1 MVHCQEALVRK
12 FMDFGSERG
21 VDSISDLPDHILCH
35 ILSFLPTKFAVASSI
50 LATRWRYLWASIP
63 IVDIDTRQHREIY
76 PIFNINVSR
85 RSDITFQN
93 FVSRILL
100 LNGTRHI
107 QKFRLIYDC
116 RHNPGTIR
124 TWFDVAITHNIQELE
139 LDLFSSM
146 RGEFVK
152 LPRKLFTSN
161 SLVILKLSR
170 MPLGV
175 PSLVCLPR
183 LKILELRR
191 ITYSDDKCI
200 QNLLSGC
207 PLLQDLVVEETARE
221 KPRVVSI
228 SISTLR
234 NLSFSYKFVMDIMIN
249 CPYKF
254 VINAPNLEDFHIKG
268 RISDHFVV
276 KSLANVSSAHL
287 DLRRTGVLPE
297 DYIFCCEGVCNLF
310 KGMANVK
317 FLTLSSDII
326 QLLCVAHEQNLP
338 WFSNLTNLAFGVGF
352 DFCWIRLVIKFIECS
367 SHLEVLTLNNKGLLR
382 DRDEVRKT
390 PPQPVP
396 ECLGNQLKRILI
408 EEFYAGFKPDAVEC
422 LVQHVNIL
430 KKLIMYCQCPI
441 MLRTQIDYTL

>member
-1 MVHCQEALVRK
+1 
-12 FMDFGSERG
+12 MDFGSERG
-21 VDSISDLPDHILCH
+21 VDRISDLPDHILCH

-76 PIFNINVSR
+76 PIFNINMSR

-100 LNGTRHI
+100 LNGTSHI

-116 RHNPGTIR
+116 RHNPGTIQ

-139 LDLFSSM
+139 LDLFSSV
-146 RGEFVK
+146 RGELVK

-161 SLVILKLSR
+161 SLVVLKLSR

-207 PLLQDLVVEETARE
+207 PVLQDLVVEETARE
-221 KPRVVSI
+221 KPRV
-228 SISTLR
+228 
-234 NLSFSYKFVMDIMIN
+234 
-249 CPYKF
+249 
-254 VINAPNLEDFHIKG
+254 
-268 RISDHFVV
+268 
-276 KSLANVSSAHL
+276 
-287 DLRRTGVLPE
+287 
-297 DYIFCCEGVCNLF
+297 
-310 KGMANVK
+310 
-317 FLTLSSDII
+317 
-326 QLLCVAHEQNLP
+326 Q
-338 WFSNLTNLAFGVGF
+338 
-352 DFCWIRLVIKFIECS
+352 
-367 SHLEVLTLNNKGLLR
+367 GLLR

-396 ECLGNQLKRILI
+396 ECLGNQLKHFLI
-408 EEFYAGFKPDAVEC
+408 EEFYAGFKPDAVEY

-441 MLRTQIDYTL
+441 MLRTQIDCTL